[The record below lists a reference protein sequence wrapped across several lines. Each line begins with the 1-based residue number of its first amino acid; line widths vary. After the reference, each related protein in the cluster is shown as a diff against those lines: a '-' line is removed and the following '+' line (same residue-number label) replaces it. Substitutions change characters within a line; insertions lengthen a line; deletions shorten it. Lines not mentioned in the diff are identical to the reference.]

1 MAGTSWLVL
10 QNFCWGFCVLL
21 GGFLGLV
28 SLGWVGLVY
37 SLGLV
42 LVFLVW
48 FWLSLLGL
56 CVSTVLMLD
65 QSL

>member
-1 MAGTSWLVL
+1 MVFFEAVLVVCVAETSLLML
-10 QNFCWGFCVLL
+10 QNFCWGFWLLL

-37 SLGLV
+37 GLGLV

-48 FWLSLLGL
+48 FWLF
-56 CVSTVLMLD
+56 
-65 QSL
+65 